1 MQLYYVVTILDRS
14 RREEMEKLYQEMG
27 LRVAMTWLGRGTA
40 WPELLSMKGLSPTQK
55 AVMATVADDE
65 TAHKLFLQTKIR
77 LYIDI
82 PGNGIMISIPI
93 KAIGGA
99 QTLAHFIGDRP
110 LDSTKPDMTFRNELI
125 YIVLNEGHSDEVMAA
140 ARAAG
145 ATGGTVIAAKGTG
158 VAQSE
163 KFHGL
168 SLANEREVVLIVAGA
183 EIKAAI
189 MKNVIEQAGPQ
200 TEAGAICFSVPVS
213 HVAGIRRIDRED

>member
-1 MQLYYVVTILDRS
+1 
-14 RREEMEKLYQEMG
+14 
-27 LRVAMTWLGRGTA
+27 
-40 WPELLSMKGLSPTQK
+40 
-55 AVMATVADDE
+55 
-65 TAHKLFLQTKIR
+65 
-77 LYIDI
+77 
-82 PGNGIMISIPI
+82 
-93 KAIGGA
+93 
-99 QTLAHFIGDRP
+99 
-110 LDSTKPDMTFRNELI
+110 
-125 YIVLNEGHSDEVMAA
+125 MAA